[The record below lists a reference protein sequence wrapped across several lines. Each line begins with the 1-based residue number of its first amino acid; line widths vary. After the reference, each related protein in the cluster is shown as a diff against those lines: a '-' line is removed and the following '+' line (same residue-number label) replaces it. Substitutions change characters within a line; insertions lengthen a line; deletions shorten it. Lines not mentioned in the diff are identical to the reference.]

1 MGFRVQV
8 NAEAEEDLIKI
19 WADIAAHN
27 PHAADQFLQLL
38 DQRIDSL
45 IEMPDRGSPRDDLQH
60 GLRMLVQGK
69 HLIFYQVVESRV
81 EVLRVLHGSMDLTRV
96 FS

>member
-1 MGFRVQV
+1 
-8 NAEAEEDLIKI
+8 
-19 WADIAAHN
+19 
-27 PHAADQFLQLL
+27 
-38 DQRIDSL
+38 
-45 IEMPDRGSPRDDLQH
+45 MPDRGSPRDDLQQ